1 LIPSTFQPGWLQY
14 VRLQY
19 VRQLIAATLQDGF
32 KGSVLI
38 TSASVATNMLSTTD
52 AAKPICANH
61 KVAATYQ
68 LHLVGSVLITS
79 AAFATTAYQ
88 IYHRKDAAKLT

>member
-1 LIPSTFQPGWLQY
+1 LIPRTFPTGWLQY
-14 VRLQY
+14 VR
-19 VRQLIAATLQDGF
+19 QLVAERLQDGF

-61 KVAATYQ
+61 EVAATYQ
-68 LHLVGSVLITS
+68 LHLAGSVLITS
-79 AAFATTAYQ
+79 AAFATTAH
-88 IYHRKDAAKLT
+88 HRRDAAKPT